1 MQNRARA
8 GACRCV
14 ALVESGG
21 ARDAASDA
29 SMVDA
34 ASPQDAGSDVRAM
47 SNSTSTTILAADAGV
62 GTCKLLRPAL
72 MQTFGGPA
80 AIRFVHVGRV
90 EIAELVFNDDGH
102 PQFSDAPPVGAGVLR
117 DVPIPPKTTLPGCAV
132 ARDVVYCPDTSGA
145 IHRTHGSGEGDTIVA
160 QSRPGTPVAAAPLG
174 DTNIVLAY
182 VREATTSEGAVR
194 EGMVTL
200 NDRQVCAR

>member
-1 MQNRARA
+1 M
-8 GACRCV
+8 GKP
-14 ALVESGG
+14 
-21 ARDAASDA
+21 RDAG
-29 SMVDA
+29 
-34 ASPQDAGSDVRAM
+34 PDVRAM

-117 DVPIPPKTTLPGCAV
+117 DVPMPPKTTLPA
-132 ARDVVYCPDTSGA
+132 ARLRETSCIA
-145 IHRTHGSGEGDTIVA
+145 PTRAAPFTART
-160 QSRPGTPVAAAPLG
+160 AAA
-174 DTNIVLAY
+174 
-182 VREATTSEGAVR
+182 R
-194 EGMVTL
+194 
-200 NDRQVCAR
+200 